1 MKNSTR
7 ALTAALAA
15 GLAFGVAAPQSFAKP
30 GAHGLSVTV
39 HGSGAHGKSAATQ
52 TATADT
58 TATTTTTTV
67 HGKAAAAK
75 QHKSAHLTAKALREA
90 ARKQKA
96 LTRVVKPTRLAH
108 LTDEWAAALKS
119 NVAEDQAGLDAFVAT
134 LSDQAVTAD
143 AAAAAVAGIHAVR
156 PEGYLVVE
164 NQLRH
169 AARLLAEIGTAPTAP
184 VTDPTAPATGT
195 DTTGTTTD
203 TTGTTGTDTTGTT
216 TTDPTA
222 PVTEP
227 AALVA
232 SAVEK
237 ALAYRADHP
246 KSELRAIQRDL
257 AAAEAA
263 LDGTDDTTD
272 GTDDTTD
279 GTDGTDGT
287 GTDTGTTATG
297 TTTGTTTAG

>member
-1 MKNSTR
+1 MKNITR

-30 GAHGLSVTV
+30 GGHGIGVTV
-39 HGSGAHGKSAATQ
+39 HGHS
-52 TATADT
+52 ATAKT
-58 TATTTTTTV
+58 E

-75 QHKSAHLTAKALREA
+75 QHKSAQLTAKALREA
-90 ARKQKA
+90 ARKDQA
-96 LTRVVKPTRLAH
+96 LSRAVRPSRLAH
-108 LTDEWAAALKS
+108 LTDEWTTALKS
-119 NVAEDQAGLDAFVAT
+119 NVAEDRAGLDAFVAT
-134 LSDQAVTAD
+134 LGDQSATAE
-143 AAAAAVAGIHAVR
+143 ASAAAVAGIHAGR

-169 AARLLAEIGTAPTAP
+169 AARLLAEIGASPTAP
-184 VTDPTAPATGT
+184 VTDPSAPATGT
-195 DTTGTTTD
+195 ATND
-203 TTGTTGTDTTGTT
+203 
-216 TTDPTA
+216 
-222 PVTEP
+222 P

-272 GTDDTTD
+272 GTDD
-279 GTDGTDGT
+279 GTDGT
-287 GTDTGTTATG
+287 GTGSTGTDA
-297 TTTGTTTAG
+297 TTGTATAS

>member
-30 GAHGLSVTV
+30 GAHGPGVTV

-52 TATADT
+52 TDAAD
-58 TATTTTTTV
+58 ATTI
-67 HGKAAAAK
+67 HGKAASAK
-75 QHKSAHLTAKALREA
+75 EHKSAHHAAKALREA

-96 LTRVVKPTRLAH
+96 LTRVVKPSRLAR

-119 NVAEDQAGLDAFVAT
+119 NVAEDQAAIDGFVAT
-134 LSDQAVTAD
+134 LSDQATTPD

-169 AARLLAEIGTAPTAP
+169 AARMLTEIGTAPTAP
-184 VTDPTAPATGT
+184 VTDPTAPVA
-195 DTTGTTTD
+195 D
-203 TTGTTGTDTTGTT
+203 
-216 TTDPTA
+216 
-222 PVTEP
+222 P

-237 ALAYRADHP
+237 ALDYRADDS
-246 KSELRAIQRDL
+246 KSELRAIQREL
-257 AAAEAA
+257 AAAAAA
-263 LDGTDDTTD
+263 LAGTDDTTDDTDGTDDTTD

-279 GTDGTDGT
+279 GTDGTDDTTGTGT
-287 GTDTGTTATG
+287 GTDTGTTD
-297 TTTGTTTAG
+297 TTTAG